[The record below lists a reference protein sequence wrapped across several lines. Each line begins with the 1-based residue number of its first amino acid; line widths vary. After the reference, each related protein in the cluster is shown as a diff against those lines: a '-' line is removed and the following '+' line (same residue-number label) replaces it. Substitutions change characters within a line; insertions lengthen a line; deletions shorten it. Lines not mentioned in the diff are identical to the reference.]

1 MPKTFFEDSSSVLD
15 GDKLFATEYLA
26 ANKRDLDKEFTVTE
40 IILAKSGKGY
50 MVHTEYFICWLW
62 KKSKLTG
69 MLIDA
74 LKVYVS
80 TSKGSHLFVQL
91 TNKNKDCFV
100 IGANTDLECRW
111 YEVGNDSYSL
121 MPLDI
126 SSTES
131 ENPFLPHALYPP
143 IVQDVEDMPLET
155 VAKLPRKR
163 AS

>member
-1 MPKTFFEDSSSVLD
+1 MPKTFFEDSSSNGD

-26 ANKRDLDKEFTVTE
+26 ANKKELDKEFTVTE
-40 IILAKSGKGY
+40 IMLARSGKGY

-62 KKSKLTG
+62 KKQKLTG

-74 LKVYVS
+74 LKIYAS

-100 IGANTDLECRW
+100 IGANTDVECRW
-111 YEVGNDSYSL
+111 YDLGNGSFSL
-121 MPLDI
+121 TPSNT
-126 SSTES
+126 SSTE
-131 ENPFLPHALYPP
+131 EGNPFLPHALYPP
-143 IVQDVEDMPLET
+143 IDLEEEIPT
-155 VAKLPRKR
+155 VPVLHTRTRKQ